1 MIKKTFHFI
10 CFLLATIFFAVLLA
24 VMYQQIFWFIIKID
38 IFSPYTYKLLSD
50 FWNKGGLLRIRDVM
64 VILSVISYFPL
75 LIFISYKLYH
85 FKYMK
90 LIIVPLE
97 YIANRGIEKHNELMK
112 DVNIK
117 NLKIEEKKTIEQLV
131 QERIEIEN
139 KKQESSE
146 TNDFRKN
153 LKEKIENNKKS

>member
-10 CFLLATIFFAVLLA
+10 CFIVATVLFSVLAALV
-24 VMYQQIFWFIIKID
+24 YRQIFWYVAGID
-38 IFSPYTYKLLSD
+38 IFSPATYKLLSD
-50 FWNKGGLLRIRDVM
+50 FWNRGGILKTKDVFF
-64 VILSVISYFPL
+64 IISVISYIPL
-75 LIFISYKLYH
+75 ISFVAYKLYK

-90 LIIVPLE
+90 LLLVPLE
-97 YIANRGIEKHNELMK
+97 YIANRGIEKHKELMK

-139 KKQESSE
+139 KKKEDTE
-146 TNDFRKN
+146 TNNFRKKLN
-153 LKEKIENNKKS
+153 EKIEKQKKS